1 MRYMILI
8 ESLLLL
14 SATGAAHI
22 PSKGEV
28 RALYQKAV
36 TDEDAVEKLI
46 QMLKPYHS
54 KSSPL

>member
-1 MRYMILI
+1 MILI